1 MPRSTVESKAQAAP
15 DESLGLLQRP
25 IVQLCCVNAACVDR
39 GQAGRGNLRV
49 RKGKGGGRW
58 RVLRCSTCQS
68 EFSERKGTALW
79 GTRMAPDKAVAIAS
93 HLKEGCGLRKTGRL
107 VGASKDG
114 VTSLALRLGL
124 HARALH
130 EERAVD
136 LHVTEVQFDEKWAFV
151 GKKQKHCD
159 PSHPQDAGKGDQWDH
174 TAIDV
179 PSRFV
184 VSLGIGKRDRETL
197 TQTVKDF
204 AQRTGG
210 APPP

>member
-1 MPRSTVESKAQAAP
+1 MPRSSGRSKDRAVP
-15 DESLGLLQRP
+15 GGSLGLLQRP
-25 IVQLCCVNAACVDR
+25 LLELYCVNLACADR
-39 GQAGRGNLRV
+39 GRAGLGNLRL

-58 RVLRCSTCQS
+58 RVFRCTTCQT

-79 GTRMAPDKAVAIAS
+79 GTRMPPDQIVAIAS
-93 HLKEGCGLRKTGRL
+93 HLKEGCGIRKTGRL

-130 EERAVD
+130 DERAVD
-136 LHVTEVQFDEKWAFV
+136 LTVTEAQFDEKWAFV

-159 PSHPQDAGKGDQWDH
+159 PSNPEDEGQGDQWDH
-174 TAIDV
+174 TAIDA
-179 PSRFV
+179 PSRFA
-184 VSLGIGKRDRETL
+184 VSLRVGKRDRETL
-197 TQTVKDF
+197 TETVKDF
-204 AQRTGG
+204 AKRTGG